1 MSVRLEGMILLTI
14 AILSILLGIYLWRK
28 GNPKEPFWWALLDVI
43 GNILVWN
50 LPVFLTFR
58 AWSVFL
64 WLVGFGILI
73 IFIWATISNWF

>member
-1 MSVRLEGMILLTI
+1 VLVEGEEMVLLAI
-14 AILSILLGIYLWRK
+14 AILSILLGIYLWKK
-28 GNPKEPFWWALLDVI
+28 GNSKEPFWAALFDVI
-43 GNILVWN
+43 GNILVWD

-64 WLVGFGILI
+64 WLIGFGIFI